1 MGVKGRVK
9 VRDAAIVVVA
19 FDVEAQGVPGLLY
32 LGIDLRS
39 RSITNE

>member
-1 MGVKGRVK
+1 VKDRVK
-9 VRDAAIVVVA
+9 VRDRAIVVGT

-32 LGIDLRS
+32 LGIDLRR